1 MSSLEYIQG
10 RVFYIMD
17 DKWRE
22 RMLDLNNKTFTIAN
36 SSVSLEDIYLAEKT
50 LQRVVKKTEL
60 IESPFF
66 SNECGNHVFIKP
78 ENLQVTG
85 AFKIRGAFNKLSKLS
100 DIEKS
105 RGVIAASAGN
115 HAQGVGYAA
124 QMLGI
129 KATLVMP
136 AATPIIKV
144 EATKNYGVD
153 VVLYGDNYDEA
164 YKKARE
170 LEAEHQY
177 VFVHPFDD
185 IDVIMGQ
192 GTVAL
197 DIMKDLED
205 VDEILVPI
213 GGGGLI
219 SGIAFAVKML
229 KPTIKI
235 IGVEP
240 EGACC
245 IKESLANNK
254 VIELEKVDTMADGTA
269 VKKPGDVTFEFIR
282 EFVDEVV
289 TVSEFEILEAILLLM
304 EKHKLIVEGAG
315 ALSLAGL
322 KKLQSKDK
330 KVVCLVSGGNIDIST
345 ISAIINRA
353 LVSRGRLFC
362 FTVNLPDKP
371 GELLHVANILAE
383 LKANVIKLDH
393 NQSKVMDRFKQVQ
406 LEVTVETNGNHH
418 VEQIVA
424 EFQKNGLEIQK
435 VY

>member
-1 MSSLEYIQG
+1 
-10 RVFYIMD
+10 
-17 DKWRE
+17 
-22 RMLDLNNKTFTIAN
+22 MLKLNNGTVTIAN
-36 SSVSLEDIYLAEKT
+36 CHVSLEDIYLAGEK
-50 LQRVVKKTEL
+50 LQGVIKKTEL
-60 IESPFF
+60 IESPVF
-66 SNECGNHVFIKP
+66 SSECGNRVFIKP

-100 DIEKS
+100 ALEKD

-115 HAQGVGYAA
+115 HAQGIGYAA
-124 QMLGI
+124 QMLGV

-144 EATKNYGVD
+144 EATKNYGVN

-170 LEAEHQY
+170 LELEHNY

-185 IDVIMGQ
+185 IDVMMGQ
-192 GTVAL
+192 GTIAL
-197 DIMKDLED
+197 EVIKELED
-205 VDEILVPI
+205 VDEIVVPI

-219 SGIAFAVKML
+219 SGIAFAAKML

-245 IKESLANNK
+245 IKESLVQNQ

-269 VKKPGDVTFEFIR
+269 VKKPGDLTFEFIR
-282 EFVDEVV
+282 KFVDEVV
-289 TVSEFEILEAILLLM
+289 TVSDFEILEAILLLM

-322 KKLQSKDK
+322 KKLQSKNK

-371 GELLHVANILAE
+371 GELLHVANILSE
-383 LKANVIKLDH
+383 LHANVIKLDH

-418 VEQIVA
+418 VEEIVA
-424 EFQKNGLEIQK
+424 AFGKNGIDIQK

>member
-1 MSSLEYIQG
+1 MSN
-10 RVFYIMD
+10 
-17 DKWRE
+17 
-22 RMLDLNNKTFTIAN
+22 LNNKTFKIGN
-36 SSVSLEDIYLAEKT
+36 SCVSIDDIYLAEKT
-50 LQRVVKKTEL
+50 LASVIKKTEL

-105 RGVIAASAGN
+105 RGVISASAGN
-115 HAQGVGYAA
+115 HAQGIGYAS
-124 QMLGI
+124 QMLGV

-153 VVLYGDNYDEA
+153 IVLYGDNYDDA
-164 YKKARE
+164 YKKARQ
-170 LEAEHQY
+170 LEAENNY
-177 VFVHPFDD
+177 VFIHPFDD
-185 IDVIMGQ
+185 LDVIMGQ
-192 GTVAL
+192 GTLAL
-197 DIMKDLED
+197 EIIKELDD
-205 VDEILVPI
+205 VDAILVPI

-219 SGIAFAVKML
+219 SGLAFAIKML
-229 KPTIKI
+229 KPKIKI

-245 IKESLANNK
+245 IKESLMQNK
-254 VIELEKVDTMADGTA
+254 VIELVKVDTMADGTA
-269 VKKPGDVTFEFIR
+269 VKKPGDLTFEFIK

-330 KVVCLVSGGNIDIST
+330 KIVCLVSGGNIDIST

-371 GELLHVANILAE
+371 GELLHVANILSD
-383 LKANVIKLDH
+383 LRANVIKLDH

-418 VEQIVA
+418 VDEIVA